1 MELKDT
7 VKGMLSED
15 YKERFK
21 AEYKQLV
28 IRSRKLKN
36 IIEDYK
42 NGKLKIEL
50 SCPIDVLEDQY
61 KIMVL
66 YTGLLVKRA
75 KLYED
80 IKLEEV

>member
-7 VKGMLSED
+7 VKEMLSED
-15 YKERFK
+15 YKDRFK
-21 AEYKQLV
+21 AEYNQLV

-36 IIEDYK
+36 IIEGYK

>member
-7 VKGMLSED
+7 IQGMTSED
-15 YKERFK
+15 YKERLK
-21 AEYKQLV
+21 AEYNQLV
-28 IRSRKLKN
+28 IRSRKLRN
-36 IIEDYK
+36 IIEDHK

-50 SCPIDVLEDQY
+50 SCPIEVLEDQY
-61 KIMVL
+61 KIMVI
-66 YTGLLVKRA
+66 YAGLLVKRA

>member
-7 VKGMLSED
+7 VKEMISED

-28 IRSRKLKN
+28 IRSRKLRN